1 MKPLISVPELLTKMR
16 NNQGHHMYIEAEELD
31 TFNKGNK
38 TAGGDKSDLW
48 RVTWD
53 NGYYGQYY
61 KSVNTFKGEVQMF
74 MNLLFTGTQDQID
87 RFFKN
92 VEDGLVTRFSVCPIE
107 NQTYAK
113 FTPWKRFSKAD
124 ELLVKNVLDRLEMK
138 NYKMPL
144 KFDMGELEDI
154 KKEEFDA
161 VVPWQYE
168 FQPFEHVDLSYIYPT
183 LLQWLEEER
192 IKAASTLDEARDVF
206 RKRAAVKGFRLA
218 LLCHGLYGNVGKKEK
233 QVITDFVRWFCM
245 VDLSTSLCL
254 FGERYN
260 ELQQRVKKGVVRW
273 GDVFNKLA
281 ETFTR
286 ADLRVALQRSC
297 IKTPLKVVL
306 SLWTKNGLIENEGEN
321 FVQMRK

>member
-1 MKPLISVPELLTKMR
+1 M
-16 NNQGHHMYIEAEELD
+16 
-31 TFNKGNK
+31 
-38 TAGGDKSDLW
+38 DKAILW
-48 RVTWD
+48 
-53 NGYYGQYY
+53 N
-61 KSVNTFKGEVQMF
+61 
-74 MNLLFTGTQDQID
+74 
-87 RFFKN
+87 
-92 VEDGLVTRFSVCPIE
+92 
-107 NQTYAK
+107 
-113 FTPWKRFSKAD
+113 
-124 ELLVKNVLDRLEMK
+124 
-138 NYKMPL
+138 
-144 KFDMGELEDI
+144 
-154 KKEEFDA
+154 
-161 VVPWQYE
+161 
-168 FQPFEHVDLSYIYPT
+168 
-183 LLQWLEEER
+183 QWLEEER

-245 VDLSTSLCL
+245 VDLSNSLYL

-306 SLWTKNGLIENEGEN
+306 SLWTKNGLIENDGEN
-321 FVQMRK
+321 FVKMRK